1 MRQWVDPPLD
11 TEALGERLTAAGLE
25 VESITPLAGRLE
37 GVVVGEIVAVG
48 AHPGADRLHLCE
60 VADGSGERAQVV
72 CGAPNVR
79 AGMRSAF
86 ARIGGRLPDGGKI
99 RASRIRG
106 ERSQGMLCSAA
117 ELGIGEDADGIL
129 DLPADAPVGADLVQW
144 LELDD
149 ATIEIGLTPN
159 RGDCLSIAGIAREV
173 AFACGADLHPPAAI
187 AAGLEASIDDTLPI
201 VLEAPD
207 RCPRYVGRIVR
218 NIDPGVSS
226 PLWLS
231 ERLRRCGVRPLSL
244 VVDITNYVML
254 ELGQPLHAFD
264 LDRLDKEI
272 RVRKALEGE
281 EIVLLDGSRHL
292 LDAESLVI
300 ADASQAVALA
310 GIMGGEG
317 SKVSESTRNVFLEG
331 AWFEPRGIALDAR
344 RRSMHTDA
352 SHRFERIVSP
362 QLQRKAIER
371 ASALLVEIAG
381 GEAGPL
387 CEALAADDLPG
398 TESIRLR
405 SARIDRI
412 LGTAVSPPRVVD
424 FLSRLGMVAEEIE
437 STDATPDVVAD
448 RDRDPER
455 CVWQVSVP
463 PYRPDIRTEIDL
475 IEEVARGVGFDAIPE
490 KMPRIELSFAARPES
505 EIDEGR
511 IRTLLIDRGYHEAL
525 TYSFVD
531 ARRQAH
537 FSALGTESGTEDMAK
552 DRDASQRDAPQ
563 PIPLAN
569 PIASDMGVMRT
580 TMWPGLVHA
589 AARNR
594 KRQQPRVRLF
604 EIGRVFFE
612 SSFESTGEQGEARLE
627 QPPMI
632 GGIVIGSVLPLQ
644 WSAQSSDA
652 DFHDIK
658 NDIEALIALSG
669 KQAQFHRAEIPG
681 LHPARCAAIVHEGKT
696 IGRVGALHPDLAEEF
711 RIKGALLFELR
722 LDALIDKAIPKFEAF
737 SRFPAVRRDLS
748 LLLPEAVEC
757 AALHARMIEIGAS
770 LADSEILEDVEV
782 FDIYQGKGLDPERK
796 SVSLRLTFRSMSRTL
811 DDAEVDAYLEKT
823 LAALR
828 ENPGAVLRS
837 DS

>member
-11 TEALGERLTAAGLE
+11 TQALGERLTAAGLE
-25 VESITPLAGRLE
+25 VESIDSVAGRIE
-37 GVVVGEIVAVG
+37 GVVVGEIVAVEP
-48 AHPGADRLHLCE
+48 HPGADRLYLCE
-60 VADGSGERAQVV
+60 VIDGSGQSAKVV
-72 CGAPNVR
+72 CGAPNVHS
-79 AGMRSAF
+79 GMRSAF
-86 ARIGGRLPDGGKI
+86 ARIGGRLPDGKKI

-106 ERSQGMLCSAA
+106 EQSQGMLCSAV
-117 ELGIGEDADGIL
+117 ELGIGEDADGII
-129 DLPADAPVGADLVQW
+129 DLGRDAPVGADLTEW
-144 LELDD
+144 LGLDD
-149 ATIEIGLTPN
+149 AVIEIGLTPN

-173 AFACGADLHPPAAI
+173 AFACGTKLHPPAEVSATLT
-187 AAGLEASIDDTLPI
+187 ATIDDTLPI
-201 VLEAPD
+201 VLEAPA

-218 NIDPGVSS
+218 NIDPGIPS
-226 PLWLS
+226 PLWIC

-264 LDRLDKEI
+264 LDRIDREI
-272 RVRKALEGE
+272 RVREALEGE
-281 EIVLLDGSRHL
+281 ELVLLDGTRHL
-292 LDAESLVI
+292 LDAKSLVI

-317 SKVSESTRNVFLEG
+317 SKVSESTRNVFFEG
-331 AWFEPRGIALDAR
+331 AWFEPRGIALEAR

-362 QLQRKAIER
+362 QLQRDAIER

-387 CEALAADDLPG
+387 CEATAADDLPG
-398 TESIRLR
+398 SESIRLR

-412 LGTAVSPPRVVD
+412 LGTAVSPPDVVD
-424 FLSRLGMVAEEIE
+424 FLSRLGMTVEEIE
-437 STDATPDVVAD
+437 AS
-448 RDRDPER
+448 EEQ

-463 PYRPDIRTEIDL
+463 PFRPDIGTEIDL

-490 KMPRIELSFAARPES
+490 SMPRIELSFAGVPEDRV
-505 EIDEGR
+505 DEGR

-537 FSALGTESGTEDMAK
+537 FSVLSAAGAK
-552 DRDASQRDAPQ
+552 DAQ

-589 AARNR
+589 AARNS

-612 SSFESTGEQGEARLE
+612 CPDRQGETRLE
-627 QPPMI
+627 QPTMI
-632 GGIVIGSVLPLQ
+632 GGIAVGSTLPLQ
-644 WSAQSSDA
+644 WSASALDA

-658 NDIEALIALSG
+658 NDIEAIIGLSG
-669 KQAQFHRAEIPG
+669 KRVEFEQAEILG
-681 LHPARCAAIVHEGKT
+681 LHPARCAVIMHRGQS
-696 IGRVGALHPDLAEEF
+696 IGRVGALHPDLADEF

-722 LDALIDKAIPKFEAF
+722 LDAILDKAVPQFEGF

-748 LLLPEAVEC
+748 LLVPETVQC
-757 AALHARMIEIGAS
+757 AALNARILEIGGS

-782 FDIYQGKGLDPERK
+782 FDVYQGKGLDPGRK
-796 SVSLRLTFRSMSRTL
+796 SVSLRLTFRSMTRTL

-823 LAALR
+823 LVSLR
-828 ENPGAVLRS
+828 EDPGAILRG